1 MKRLVLVAA
10 LAAAGFAGTAAAET
24 YAIDPAHSQVLFTY
38 SHLGFSNITGRFD
51 KVEGQITYDPTE
63 PAQAKVN
70 VTIPIDSVSTG
81 VADLDAHLKNA
92 DFFDAPKH
100 PAATFTS
107 TKVEPSGQGRLRVT
121 GDLTVHG
128 VTKPTTFDVTVNKI
142 GEHPMAKTPSAGFD
156 ATATVKRS
164 DFGVDKG
171 VPHVS
176 DEVRI
181 RITVEAH
188 KADQAES

>member
-10 LAAAGFAGTAAAET
+10 LAAAGVAGTAAAET
-24 YAIDPAHSQVLFTY
+24 YAIDSSHSQVLFTY

-51 KVEGQITYDPTE
+51 TVEGQITYDPAE
-63 PAQAKVN
+63 PTQAKVN
-70 VTIPIDSVSTG
+70 VTIPIASISTG
-81 VADLDAHLKNA
+81 VADLDEHLKKD

-100 PAATFTS
+100 PTATFTS
-107 TKVEPSGQGRLRVT
+107 TKVEPAGEGRLRVT
-121 GDLTVHG
+121 GDLTMHG
-128 VTKPTTFDVTVNKI
+128 VTKPATLNVTVNKI
-142 GEHPMAKTPSAGFD
+142 GEHPMAKMPSAGFD

-164 DFGVDKG
+164 DFGIDKG

-188 KADQAES
+188 KAEQAEG